1 VPPRSKRRPCG
12 MGYSGS
18 PVILID
24 WRIKKEDIP
33 LNGTHAHIYIYIH
46 THICPILYSGQ
57 GERDIY
63 IYVYNHMGLYR
74 ISHDIPLYSMI
85 YPYIPW
91 HPPCAVYHPQ

>member
-1 VPPRSKRRPCG
+1 

-33 LNGTHAHIYIYIH
+33 LNGTHAHTYIYTH
-46 THICPILYSGQ
+46 THICPNLYSGQ

-63 IYVYNHMGLYR
+63 IC
-74 ISHDIPLYSMI
+74 I
-85 YPYIPW
+85 
-91 HPPCAVYHPQ
+91 

>member
-1 VPPRSKRRPCG
+1 

-33 LNGTHAHIYIYIH
+33 LNGTHAHTYIYIH
-46 THICPILYSGQ
+46 IHIYVPICIVDR
-57 GERDIY
+57 ERGIY

-85 YPYIPW
+85 YPYIP
-91 HPPCAVYHPQ
+91 

>member
-1 VPPRSKRRPCG
+1 

-33 LNGTHAHIYIYIH
+33 LNGTHAHIYIYIYIH

-63 IYVYNHMGLYR
+63 IYMYIITWGYIGYPT
-74 ISHDIPLYSMI
+74 IS
-85 YPYIPW
+85 PYIP
-91 HPPCAVYHPQ
+91 